1 MQLGKQMECH
11 EHDHHHPLLASLL
24 ALTLVVEIV
33 VETHFELNSTI
44 IKVDNQMVV
53 IHL

>member
-11 EHDHHHPLLASLL
+11 EHDHHHPLLA
-24 ALTLVVEIV
+24 LTLVVETM

-44 IKVDNQMVV
+44 IKVDN
-53 IHL
+53 